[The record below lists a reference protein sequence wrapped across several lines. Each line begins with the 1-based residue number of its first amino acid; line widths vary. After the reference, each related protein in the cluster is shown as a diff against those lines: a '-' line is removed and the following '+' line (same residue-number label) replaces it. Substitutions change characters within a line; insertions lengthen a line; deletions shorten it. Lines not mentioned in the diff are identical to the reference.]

1 VSRERRALEF
11 YVFTPSREPSKV
23 FERGRDLGLERSDIA
38 QRIGV
43 QQRQLD
49 QEQLG
54 LVRVPTASMAV
65 ANAS

>member
-1 VSRERRALEF
+1 LSAAV
-11 YVFTPSREPSKV
+11 
-23 FERGRDLGLERSDIA
+23 DLGLERSGIA

-49 QEQLG
+49 QEQFG
-54 LVRVPTASMAV
+54 LFRGPTSSMAV